1 MRLWTLLKMPNYIL
15 EYWQEIQ
22 NGNVTVSKR
31 VEKQYKKLVDDIAY
45 HEKYKYDED
54 KANRPIQFI
63 ETFCRH
69 SKGELAGKPL
79 KLALFQKAYIA
90 ALFGFVDKETGL
102 RRFTES
108 FFFVGRKNGKTTML
122 SAIALYMMIADGES
136 GAEIYSVA
144 SKKDQANILFDQAHE
159 MIQQSPDLN
168 RNIRKRKSDLYFD
181 YNFSKMMS
189 LGKNSNSLDGLN
201 AHLVVIDELHSIQDR
216 NLYEVMKQ
224 SQSSRAQPLL
234 IMITTAGTHRG
245 TIFDDLYQYACNVVD
260 GNFTDENFLPV
271 MYELDHKAEYK
282 LPEMWQKSNPAMGIS
297 KKVDDL
303 ERKVA
308 RAKNNPNDL
317 TGILTKDFNIREII
331 NSAWLTFDDINNEDT
346 FDINDFA
353 GCYAIGGADLSITT
367 DLSCAT
373 LLLIDPET
381 EQRYVHQMYW
391 LPQDNLNKRVEEDKI
406 PYNKWYEQGLL
417 RLCSGN
423 TINYTDITQWFLEM
437 LNDYDITPLWIYYD
451 NYSARYWG
459 DEMEM
464 NGFKMIRTPQGA
476 KTLSLP
482 MQNMRADLQKKKIN
496 YNNHPILKWC
506 LTNTGI
512 ETDRNGNIV
521 PIKNQSPKRRIDGTA
536 SMLDAYVGLFDNY
549 ESFLRAM

>member
-1 MRLWTLLKMPNYIL
+1 MPNYIL
-15 EYWQEIQ
+15 EYWQEMKE
-22 NGNVTVSKR
+22 GRVTVSKR
-31 VEKQYKKLVDDIAY
+31 IYKQYEKLIEDMNY
-45 HEKYKYDED
+45 HPKYVYDEA
-54 KANRPIQFI
+54 KAERPIQFI
-63 ETFCRH
+63 ESFCRH

-79 KLALFQKAYIA
+79 KLALFQKAYIS
-90 ALFGFVDKETGL
+90 ALFGFIDKDTGH
-102 RRFTES
+102 RRYTES

-144 SKKDQANILFDQAHE
+144 SKKDQANILFDQSHE
-159 MIQQSPDLN
+159 MIMQSPDLN
-168 RNIRKRKSDLYFD
+168 RNIRKRKADLYFPH
-181 YNFSKMMS
+181 NFSKMQS

-224 SQSSRAQPLL
+224 SQSARTQPLL

-245 TIFDDLYQYACNVVD
+245 TIFDDLYEYACNVVD
-260 GNFTDENFLPV
+260 GNFKDDNFLPI
-271 MYELDHKAEYK
+271 MYELDSKEEYK
-282 LPEMWQKSNPAMGIS
+282 NPKCWQKANPSLHIS
-297 KKVDDL
+297 KKIEDL
-303 ERKVA
+303 ERKVS

-317 TGILTKDFNIREII
+317 TGILTKDFNIRETT
-331 NSAWLTFDDINNEDT
+331 NKAWLTFDDINNEDT
-346 FDINDFA
+346 FDLSQFK
-353 GCYAIGGADLSITT
+353 GTYAIGGADLSITT

-373 LLLIDPET
+373 LLFLDPQT
-381 EQRYVHQMYW
+381 EQRYIHQMYW
-391 LPQDNLNKRVEEDKI
+391 LPEDNLRKRVDEDKI
-406 PYNKWYEQGLL
+406 PYDKWHEQGLL

-423 TINYTDITQWFLEM
+423 TIDYSDITEWFKEM
-437 LNDYDITPLWIYYD
+437 VNECDITPLWIYYD
-451 NYSARYWG
+451 NYSARYWV
-459 DEMEM
+459 DEMEAH
-464 NGFKMIRTPQGA
+464 GFKMIRTPQGA

-482 MQNMRADLQKKKIN
+482 MQNMGADLQKKKIN

-521 PIKNQSPKRRIDGTA
+521 PVKNQSPKRRIDGTA

>member
-1 MRLWTLLKMPNYIL
+1 MPNYIL
-15 EYWQEIQ
+15 EYWQEMKE
-22 NGNVTVSKR
+22 GRVTVSKR
-31 VEKQYKKLVDDIAY
+31 IYKQYEKLIEDMNY
-45 HEKYKYDED
+45 HPKYVYDEA
-54 KANRPIQFI
+54 KAQRPIQFI
-63 ETFCRH
+63 ESFCRH

-79 KLALFQKAYIA
+79 KLALFQKAYIS
-90 ALFGFVDKETGL
+90 ALFGFIDKETGH
-102 RRFTES
+102 RRYTES

-136 GAEIYSVA
+136 GAEVYSVA
-144 SKKDQANILFDQAHE
+144 SKKDQANILFDQSHE
-159 MIQQSPDLN
+159 MILQSPDLN
-168 RNIRKRKSDLYFD
+168 RNIRKRKADLYFPH
-181 YNFSKMMS
+181 NFSKMQS

-224 SQSSRAQPLL
+224 SQSARTQPLL

-245 TIFDDLYQYACNVVD
+245 TIFDDLYEYACNVVD
-260 GNFTDENFLPV
+260 GNFKDDNFLPI
-271 MYELDHKAEYK
+271 MYELDAKEEYK
-282 LPEMWQKSNPAMGIS
+282 NPKCWQKANPSLHIS
-297 KKVDDL
+297 KKVEDL
-303 ERKVA
+303 ERKVS

-317 TGILTKDFNIREII
+317 TGILTKDFNIRETT
-331 NSAWLTFDDINNEDT
+331 NKAWLTFDDINNEDT
-346 FDINDFA
+346 FDLSQFK
-353 GCYAIGGADLSITT
+353 GTYAIGGADLSITT

-373 LLLIDPET
+373 LLFLDPQT

-391 LPQDNLNKRVEEDKI
+391 LPEDNLRKRVEEDKI
-406 PYNKWYEQGLL
+406 PYDKWHEQGLL

-423 TINYTDITQWFLEM
+423 TIDYSDITEWFKEM
-437 LNDYDITPLWIYYD
+437 VNECDITPLWIYYD
-451 NYSARYWG
+451 NYSARYWV
-459 DEMEM
+459 DEMEAH
-464 NGFKMIRTPQGA
+464 GFKMIRTPQGA

-482 MQNMRADLQKKKIN
+482 MQNMGADLQKKKIN

-521 PIKNQSPKRRIDGTA
+521 PVKNQSPKRRIDGTA

>member
-1 MRLWTLLKMPNYIL
+1 MPNYIL
-15 EYWQEIQ
+15 EYWQEMKE
-22 NGNVTVSKR
+22 GRVTVSKR
-31 VEKQYKKLVDDIAY
+31 IYKQYKKLIEDMNY
-45 HEKYKYDED
+45 HPKYVYDEA
-54 KANRPIQFI
+54 KAQRPIQFI
-63 ETFCRH
+63 ESFCRH

-79 KLALFQKAYIA
+79 KLALFQKAYIS
-90 ALFGFVDKETGL
+90 ALFGFVDKETGH
-102 RRFTES
+102 RRYTES

-136 GAEIYSVA
+136 GAEVYSVA
-144 SKKDQANILFDQAHE
+144 SKKDQANILFDQSHE
-159 MIQQSPDLN
+159 MIMQSPDLN
-168 RNIRKRKSDLYFD
+168 RNIRKRKADLYFPH
-181 YNFSKMMS
+181 NFSKMQS

-224 SQSSRAQPLL
+224 SQSARTQPLL

-245 TIFDDLYQYACNVVD
+245 TIFDDLYEYACNVVD
-260 GNFTDENFLPV
+260 GNFQDDNFLPI
-271 MYELDHKAEYK
+271 MYELDAKEEYK
-282 LPEMWQKSNPAMGIS
+282 NPKCWQKANPSLHIS
-297 KKVDDL
+297 KKIEDL
-303 ERKVA
+303 ERKVS

-317 TGILTKDFNIREII
+317 TGILTKDFNIRETT
-331 NSAWLTFDDINNEDT
+331 NKAWLTFDDINNEDT
-346 FDINDFA
+346 FDLSQFK
-353 GCYAIGGADLSITT
+353 GTYAIGGADLSITT

-373 LLLIDPET
+373 LLFLDPQT

-391 LPQDNLNKRVEEDKI
+391 LPEDNLRKRVEEDKI
-406 PYNKWYEQGLL
+406 PYDKWHEQGLL

-423 TINYTDITQWFLEM
+423 TIDYSDITEWFKEM
-437 LNDYDITPLWIYYD
+437 VNECDITPLWIYYD
-451 NYSARYWG
+451 NYSARYWV
-459 DEMEM
+459 DEMEAH
-464 NGFKMIRTPQGA
+464 GFKMIRTPQGA

-482 MQNMRADLQKKKIN
+482 MQNMGADLQKKKIN

-521 PIKNQSPKRRIDGTA
+521 PVKNQSPKRRIDGTA

>member
-1 MRLWTLLKMPNYIL
+1 MPNYIL
-15 EYWQEIQ
+15 EYWQEMKE
-22 NGNVTVSKR
+22 GRVTVSKR
-31 VEKQYKKLVDDIAY
+31 IYKQYKKLIEDMNY
-45 HEKYKYDED
+45 HPKYVYDEA
-54 KANRPIQFI
+54 KAQRPIEFI
-63 ETFCRH
+63 ESFCRH

-79 KLALFQKAYIA
+79 KLALFQKAYIS
-90 ALFGFVDKETGL
+90 ALFGFIDKDTGH
-102 RRFTES
+102 RRYTES

-136 GAEIYSVA
+136 GAEVYSVA
-144 SKKDQANILFDQAHE
+144 SKKDQANILFDQSHE
-159 MIQQSPDLN
+159 MIMQSPDLN
-168 RNIRKRKSDLYFD
+168 RNIRKRKADLYFPH
-181 YNFSKMMS
+181 NFSKMQS

-224 SQSSRAQPLL
+224 SQSARTQPLL

-245 TIFDDLYQYACNVVD
+245 TIFDDLYEYACNVVD
-260 GNFTDENFLPV
+260 GNFKDDNFLPI
-271 MYELDHKAEYK
+271 MYELDAKEEYK
-282 LPEMWQKSNPAMGIS
+282 NPKCWQKANPSLHIS
-297 KKVDDL
+297 KKVEDL
-303 ERKVA
+303 ERKVS

-317 TGILTKDFNIREII
+317 TGILTKDFNIRETT
-331 NSAWLTFDDINNEDT
+331 NKAWLTFDDINNEDT
-346 FDINDFA
+346 FDLSQFK
-353 GCYAIGGADLSITT
+353 GTYAIGGADLSITT

-373 LLLIDPET
+373 LLFLDPQT
-381 EQRYVHQMYW
+381 EQRYIHQMYW
-391 LPQDNLNKRVEEDKI
+391 LPEDNLRKRVEEDKI
-406 PYNKWYEQGLL
+406 PYDKWHEQGLL

-423 TINYTDITQWFLEM
+423 TIDYSDITEWFKEM
-437 LNDYDITPLWIYYD
+437 VNECDITPLWIYYD
-451 NYSARYWG
+451 NYSARYWV
-459 DEMEM
+459 DEMEAH
-464 NGFKMIRTPQGA
+464 GFKMIRTPQGA

-482 MQNMRADLQKKKIN
+482 MQNMGADLQKKKIN

-521 PIKNQSPKRRIDGTA
+521 PVKNQSPKRRIDGTA